1 MWDRY
6 GKNQDSKKSVYSLTE
21 IAQTNRVSGLVVL
34 KSCLRKSKMSP
45 LMRYASGTALKRLL
59 RTAICLRY
67 GAEAPTT
74 NGDMPPVRR

>member
-1 MWDRY
+1 
-6 GKNQDSKKSVYSLTE
+6 
-21 IAQTNRVSGLVVL
+21 
-34 KSCLRKSKMSP
+34 MSP